1 MVEHRTENPGVRSSI
16 LRPGIPVAAI
26 PPQLIAFSLFTCFH
40 YQDLLDMMTK
50 FNKITYMAWAIVV
63 QNVRALVLNETIS
76 GFLMNGVVL

>member
-1 MVEHRTENPGVRSSI
+1 
-16 LRPGIPVAAI
+16 
-26 PPQLIAFSLFTCFH
+26 
-40 YQDLLDMMTK
+40 LLDMMTK